1 MYMELVTWICV
12 CISEV
17 MWSLN
22 NIKEEKK
29 DILLSYLWSF
39 LNTFPIFH
47 KHLRQNSHVEQE
59 TECYLESTLRL
70 LQQGVVLAF

>member
-1 MYMELVTWICV
+1 MELVTWICV

-29 DILLSYLWSF
+29 DILLSYLWPF

-47 KHLRQNSHVEQE
+47 KH
-59 TECYLESTLRL
+59 
-70 LQQGVVLAF
+70 